1 MKVLVVDDN
10 AIVRLGLLRVL
21 EQVPDVT
28 EVRQASDGVEA
39 IDIANSFSPEI
50 VLLDVRMPRM
60 NGLEALPSLVENARV
75 IMLTS
80 ADDAESVTTALARG
94 ASGYLVHG
102 SLGVEDVSGAI
113 ATCRQGGMVLS
124 AAAAAQ
130 VRVADVP
137 KEAEPHPL
145 VGIVSEREA
154 LVLEAASQGLSNA
167 DIAREHFLSPR
178 TVKNYL
184 NAAYTKLGVHNRAEA
199 VIAWREA
206 RGGSD
211 APGR

>member
-39 IDIANSFSPEI
+39 VDIAKNFSPEI
-50 VLLDVRMPRM
+50 ILLDVRMPRM

-130 VRVADVP
+130 VRVADAP
-137 KEAEPHPL
+137 KEDEPHPL
-145 VGIVSEREA
+145 AGVVSEREA

-184 NAAYTKLGVHNRAEA
+184 NAAYAKLGVHNRAEA

-206 RGGSD
+206 RDGSD
-211 APGR
+211 GPGR

>member
-10 AIVRLGLLRVL
+10 AIVRIGLLRVL

-39 IDIANSFSPEI
+39 IEVARSFSPEI

-60 NGLEALPSLVENARV
+60 NGLEALPSLVERARV

-80 ADDAESVTTALARG
+80 ADDAESISTALARG

-102 SLGVEDVSGAI
+102 SLGIEDVSGAI
-113 ATCRQGGMVLS
+113 STCRQGGMVLS
-124 AAAAAQ
+124 AAAAKQ
-130 VRVADVP
+130 IRVADAP
-137 KEAEPHPL
+137 QGTDPHPL
-145 VGIVSEREA
+145 SGIVSEREA
-154 LVLEAASQGLSNA
+154 LVLEAASQGLSNV

-184 NAAYTKLGVHNRAEA
+184 NAAYVKLGVHNRAEA

-206 RGGSD
+206 RGEPD

>member
-28 EVRQASDGVEA
+28 EVRQACDGVEA
-39 IDIANSFSPEI
+39 IEVARSFSPEI

-60 NGLEALPSLVENARV
+60 NGLDALPSLVEDSRV

-80 ADDAESVTTALARG
+80 ADDAESVSTALARG

-113 ATCRQGGMVLS
+113 ATCSQGGMVLS
-124 AAAAAQ
+124 AAAATQ
-130 VRVADVP
+130 IRVAGAPTQD
-137 KEAEPHPL
+137 EPHPL
-145 VGIVSEREA
+145 AGVVSEREA
-154 LVLEAASQGLSNA
+154 LVLEAASQGMSNEE
-167 DIAREHFLSPR
+167 IAREHFLSPR

-184 NAAYTKLGVHNRAEA
+184 NAAYTKLGVHNRVEA

-206 RGGSD
+206 RSKPD